1 MHMKDFVEFLVKQ
14 LVTKPDEVVIEETN
28 DNGSIRVTVKVA
40 DEDMGLIIGKE
51 GKIIKSIRG
60 LARAKA
66 IIDNV
71 RVSIDLIDH
80 AENSTNA

>member
-28 DNGSIRVTVKVA
+28 DNGSIRVTIKVA

>member
-14 LVTKPDEVVIEETN
+14 LVTKPDEVVVEETN
-28 DNGSIRVTVKVA
+28 DMGSIRVTIKVA

-60 LARAKA
+60 LTRAKA
-66 IIDNV
+66 IVDNV

-80 AENSTNA
+80 ADNSTNA

>member
-1 MHMKDFVEFLVKQ
+1 MKDFVEFLVKQ

-28 DNGSIRVTVKVA
+28 DNGSIRVTIKVA